1 MVPVDRYSDDDDDLE
16 DMMPP
21 ENPLPLQ
28 ARPFD
33 DHMIPTDDDEEDDD
47 HHHDHDRRRDDDE
60 DDEDDYDGGGGGDET
75 EDDLQDIPVNSGGNF
90 RNASTRTRTSELTLA
105 FEGEVYV
112 FPSITY
118 EKVQAVLLLLGG
130 RDIPTAVP
138 AVDVSYHQNDR
149 VFNAASDA
157 PRRSNLSKRIDS
169 LVKFREKRKERN
181 FDKKIRYN
189 VPKEVSQKMHR
200 KKGQFASSKQ
210 AKQGRVNSSS
220 RDSSQFLL
228 QGDVTPRSE
237 VGSRR
242 CSHCGTSESSTPAM
256 RRGPAGPR
264 TLCNACGLMWANKGT
279 LRDLSKGGKTPLSFQ
294 NGQGTRKDTK
304 ALPTDTRD
312 LSPDL
317 DEEGTPEDVRR
328 GASYG
333 DMDEQGSPDDLKPSR
348 KIRNSYAD
356 SDQELF
362 EDYTKPLAF
371 HMKKSSAKCKEPSFY
386 RPTNSST
393 RRKNG

>member
-1 MVPVDRYSDDDDDLE
+1 MVPVDRYSDDDDDDIE
-16 DMMPP
+16 DMMQP

-33 DHMIPTDDDEEDDD
+33 DHMIPTDDDDD
-47 HHHDHDRRRDDDE
+47 HDHDDE
-60 DDEDDYDGGGGGDET
+60 DEDDYGGGDET
-75 EDDLQDIPVNSGGNF
+75 EDDLQDVPVNSGNPKGNF
-90 RNASTRTRTSELTLA
+90 PSASARTRTSELTLA

-118 EKVQAVLLLLGG
+118 DKVQAVLLLLGG
-130 RDIPTAVP
+130 RDIPAAVP
-138 AVDVSYHQNDR
+138 TVDVRYHQNDR
-149 VFNAASDA
+149 AASDA

-169 LVKFREKRKERN
+169 LVRFREKRKEQS
-181 FDKKIRYN
+181 FDKKIKCNGR
-189 VPKEVSQKMHR
+189 KEVAQKMHR
-200 KKGQFASSKQ
+200 KKGQSTSSKS
-210 AKQGRVNSSS
+210 AKQSRVNSSS
-220 RDSSQFLL
+220 RDSSQFVL
-228 QGDVTPRSE
+228 QGDITPRSE

-242 CSHCGTSESSTPAM
+242 CTHCGTSESSTPAM

-279 LRDLSKGGKTPLSFQ
+279 LRDLSKGGKTPLAYL
-294 NGQGTRKDTK
+294 NGQGTRKDAK

-317 DEEGTPEDVRR
+317 DEQGTPEGVHR
-328 GASYG
+328 GASYA
-333 DMDEQGSPDDLKPSR
+333 DMDEQGSPDDSKPSR
-348 KIRNSYAD
+348 KIRNPYVD

-371 HMKKSSAKCKEPSFY
+371 HMKKSSAKRKEPSFY

>member
-1 MVPVDRYSDDDDDLE
+1 MVPVDRYSDDDDLE

-28 ARPFD
+28 ARRFD
-33 DHMIPTDDDEEDDD
+33 DHMIPTDDEEDDD
-47 HHHDHDRRRDDDE
+47 HHHDHDHDRRRDDDE

-138 AVDVSYHQNDR
+138 AVDVSYHQNDG

-189 VPKEVSQKMHR
+189 VPKEVSPKMHR

-220 RDSSQFLL
+220 RDSSQFVL
-228 QGDVTPRSE
+228 QGDMTPRSE

-317 DEEGTPEDVRR
+317 DEEGTPEGVHR

-333 DMDEQGSPDDLKPSR
+333 DMDELGSPDDLKPLR

-356 SDQELF
+356 SDQEFF

-371 HMKKSSAKCKEPSFY
+371 HMKKSSAKRKEPSFY